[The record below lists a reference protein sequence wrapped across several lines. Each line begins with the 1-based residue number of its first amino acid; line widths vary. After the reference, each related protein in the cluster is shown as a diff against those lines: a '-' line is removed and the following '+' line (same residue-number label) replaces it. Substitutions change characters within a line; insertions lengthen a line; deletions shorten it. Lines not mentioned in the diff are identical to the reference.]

1 MLDIP
6 DIAAVATV
14 VGDPTRARMLAALM
28 DGRALTATELALEG
42 GVTPSTASSH
52 LTRLKKSGLISLVTQ
67 GRHRYFRIAAP
78 DVAAV
83 IEGLMGIA
91 PGVAGRPVRTG
102 PLDDRL
108 RRARVCY
115 DHLAGEA
122 AVRLLGRL
130 REKNFLRGGDR
141 ALALTAGGE
150 AWCTRVG
157 IDLDALRKKRRP
169 LCRSCLDWS
178 ERKTHLA
185 GSLGA
190 AILDRLF
197 ALRYARREK
206 GCRAVT
212 LAPRGEAFVER
223 LELVR

>member
-6 DIAAVATV
+6 DISAVASL

-52 LTRLKKSGLISLVTQ
+52 LRRLTKSGLIALVSQ

-78 DVAAV
+78 EVAAAV
-83 IEGLMGIA
+83 EGLLGLA
-91 PGVAGRPVRTG
+91 SGTGGRPVRTG
-102 PLDDRL
+102 PLDERL

-122 AVRLLGRL
+122 AVRLLQRL
-130 REKNFLRGGDR
+130 REKKVLDGGDR
-141 ALALTAGGE
+141 ALALTDAGE
-150 AWCTRVG
+150 AWCDRVG
-157 IDLDALRKKRRP
+157 IDLEELRRKRRP
-169 LCRSCLDWS
+169 LCRACLDWS

-190 AILDRLF
+190 AILDRLL
-197 ALRYARREK
+197 ALRYARRE
-206 GCRAVT
+206 GGGRPVT
-212 LAPRGEAFVER
+212 FSPRGESFVER

>member
-6 DIAAVATV
+6 DIASVATL
-14 VGDPTRARMLAALM
+14 VGDPTRVRMLTALM

-52 LTRLKKSGLISLVTQ
+52 LARLTKTGLISPVSQ

-78 DVAAV
+78 EVAAV

-91 PGVAGRPVRTG
+91 PAGGRHARTG
-102 PLDDRL
+102 PLDERL

-122 AVRLLGRL
+122 AVRLLQRL
-130 REKNFLRGGDR
+130 REKNLLRGGDR
-141 ALALTAGGE
+141 ALVLTERGE
-150 AWCTRVG
+150 AWCAGVG
-157 IDLDALRKKRRP
+157 IDVGALGKKRRP

-185 GSLGA
+185 GALGA

-197 ALRYARREK
+197 ALRYACRER
-206 GCRAVT
+206 GCRAVI
-212 LAPRGEAFVER
+212 LSPRGESFIER
-223 LELVR
+223 LELNR